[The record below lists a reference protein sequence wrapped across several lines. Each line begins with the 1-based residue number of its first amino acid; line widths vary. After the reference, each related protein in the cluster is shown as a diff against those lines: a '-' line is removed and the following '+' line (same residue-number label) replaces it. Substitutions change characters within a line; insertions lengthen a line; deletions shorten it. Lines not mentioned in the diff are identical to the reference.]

1 MKIHQSKFLK
11 SLFKNMKGCSLAYLH
26 ERVCTETE
34 SKDPEQPECVRG
46 QLVQYSRNVSLTT

>member
-1 MKIHQSKFLK
+1 
-11 SLFKNMKGCSLAYLH
+11 MKGCSLAYLH

-34 SKDPEQPECVRG
+34 SKDPEDALQQPECVRG